1 MGSLLDCHVGTRA
14 DAWAE
19 NSAEMSLGAAGSE
32 AAPRPEPTC
41 QTPLRNENAMR
52 QGQGERRE
60 TLALSLTIILLFISQ
75 CTAQSTF
82 GSITG
87 AVTDPSGAVLPGASV
102 SVTNEGT
109 GNERKVTTSAS
120 GVFNAPNLDVGT
132 YRITIVAAGF
142 ARYERGG
149 LILAANQVLN
159 VDSSLELATTATVTE
174 VRAATTNIS
183 TEMSSLTD
191 VKTNQILEQL
201 PLEMSRH
208 LADKGFYTYTFLN
221 TGTSSVTYTSIPVIN
236 GVRTQ
241 SGTLPTMDGI
251 AVTAYS
257 GGASPVQPSFEGV

>member
-1 MGSLLDCHVGTRA
+1 MRKDHGWRA
-14 DAWAE
+14 E
-19 NSAEMSLGAAGSE
+19 RLG
-32 AAPRPEPTC
+32 
-41 QTPLRNENAMR
+41 
-52 QGQGERRE
+52 
-60 TLALSLTIILLFISQ
+60 LSLTIFLLFISQ
-75 CTAQSTF
+75 CAGQTTF

-87 AVTDPSGAVLPGASV
+87 TVTDPSGAVVPDASV
-102 SVTNEGT
+102 TVTNEGT
-109 GNERKVTTSAS
+109 GIARKVTTGAG
-120 GVFNAPNLDVGT
+120 GVFNVPNLDLGT
-132 YRITIVAAGF
+132 YRVTIAASGF

-149 LILAANQVLN
+149 LILSTNQVLN
-159 VDSSLELATTATVTE
+159 VDAGLELATTATVTE

-183 TEMSSLTD
+183 TETSSLTD

-236 GVRTQ
+236 GIRTQ

-257 GGASPVQPSFEGV
+257 GGASPVQPSFEAIQEV